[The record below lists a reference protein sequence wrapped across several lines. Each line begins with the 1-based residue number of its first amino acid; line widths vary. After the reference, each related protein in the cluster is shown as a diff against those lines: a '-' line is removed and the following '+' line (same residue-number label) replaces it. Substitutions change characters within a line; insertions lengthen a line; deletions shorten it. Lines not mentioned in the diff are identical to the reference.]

1 MIIILKENETVSAET
16 VMSSDLV
23 LKRNESGNITV
34 LKNRYNG
41 ITGNTIAPFEILN
54 DLIEGVLDGI

>member
-1 MIIILKENETVSAET
+1 
-16 VMSSDLV
+16 MSSDLV